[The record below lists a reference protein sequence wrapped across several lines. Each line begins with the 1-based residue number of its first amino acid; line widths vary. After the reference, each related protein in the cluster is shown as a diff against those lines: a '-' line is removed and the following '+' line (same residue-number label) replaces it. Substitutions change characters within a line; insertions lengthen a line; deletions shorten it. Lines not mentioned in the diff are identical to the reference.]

1 MAKEALHPIIEG
13 ITNYIKMNTSG
24 ALMITG
30 HWGCGKTYFIKNEV
44 IPQIEEKLHK
54 KIIVVSL
61 FGLNHLNEI
70 PERVLYAYCNTLDN
84 SGSSFNW
91 RTFSNKVGQLLKN
104 SPKLNEYV
112 DLNKVFGKGEGLY
125 NFISKDTIICF
136 DDLERVLDSIDTNEV
151 LGTINQLVENLQYKV
166 IVVANEDFIRQ
177 SSNNELLFKEK
188 VVEKTIAFTPNIAH
202 IYKKTV
208 SSYNDKVFD
217 TYMCEKAIK
226 LISEENALYLKS
238 ELYRKN
244 ISNIRILKFAI
255 EHFYSVFS
263 YYAKLYDVS
272 NKDIERKLNNYWAFI
287 LAVSIE
293 YKLNNVSFDD
303 DKTLSKYVHNTVAKF
318 DFDENNEEISF
329 EDEIENTI
337 SKEEQEQKENIDS
350 NFQKIFYKRYFITQD
365 ELPIFHP
372 QLYAFITGA
381 ITPDFEK
388 LDSEMDKALKQL
400 IPSNNPAH
408 ELLSL
413 FMNGIWGFS
422 NDEVGAKLDNLF
434 DYVNTGELN
443 DYISY
448 LNASFYLL
456 NYKNLY
462 SKTDEEIMKG
472 IKTGIGLFTDRIE
485 ITYFVKSNLHMVE
498 SHLSESVRVV
508 YDYINTLIP
517 QKEEDQDKKE
527 QELVEQNFIE
537 NIKLV
542 VEDCMCIPY
551 GTTPKYVN
559 YPILKYIRK
568 KTIIDKI
575 NNAEPIDIYWLFT
588 LLQERYEK
596 GLPEIAKEEI
606 PFLLSLKDAID
617 QLDIDSPKLSNVL
630 IKSHLLPKI
639 DNILGQLGVI

>member
-13 ITNYIKMNTSG
+13 ISNYLEMKTTG

-44 IPQIEEKLHK
+44 IPYTQKVLGKNLIM
-54 KIIVVSL
+54 VSL
-61 FGLNHLNEI
+61 FGINDLSEI
-70 PERVLYAYCNTLDN
+70 PERVLYAYWDAYGKDKT
-84 SGSSFNW
+84 GFNLG
-91 RTFSNKVGQLLKN
+91 RVADVIAKMADSI
-104 SPKLNEYV
+104 PKLKEYV
-112 DLNKVFGKGEGLY
+112 DIDKMLGRGQGIYKLIPNDV
-125 NFISKDTIICF
+125 IICL
-136 DDLERVLDSIDTNEV
+136 DDLERVVDSIDINNV
-151 LGTINQLVENLQYKV
+151 LGVINELVENLEYKV
-166 IVVANEDFIRQ
+166 IVIANEGFIK
-177 SSNNELLFKEK
+177 NNELIFKEK
-188 VVEKTIAFTPNIAH
+188 VVEKTLVFIPNIFN
-202 IYKKTV
+202 IYQGIV
-208 SSYNDKVFD
+208 LSYNDEQF
-217 TYMCEKAIK
+217 TSYMLETAVK
-226 LISEENALYLKS
+226 LIDSKNALYIKS
-238 ELYRKN
+238 ESYRKHV
-244 ISNIRILKFAI
+244 SNIRILKFAI
-255 EHFYSVFS
+255 EHFYCVFS
-263 YYAKLYDVS
+263 YYEKHT
-272 NKDIERKLNNYWAFI
+272 DITSKNIISKLNNYWTFI
-287 LAVSIE
+287 LAISIE
-293 YKLNNVSFDD
+293 YKLNNISYED
-303 DKTLSKYVHNTVAKF
+303 DKTLSKYVHNALAKF
-318 DFDENNEEISF
+318 DFDESEEDISF

-388 LDSEMDKALKQL
+388 LDSEMDNTLTQFVR
-400 IPSNNPAH
+400 STSPAH
-408 ELLSL
+408 ELLSS

-422 NDEVGAKLDNLF
+422 NEEVDARLNDLF
-434 DYVNTGELN
+434 VFVTEGQFDDYV
-443 DYISY
+443 SY
-448 LNASFYLL
+448 LNASLYLL
-456 NYKNLY
+456 NYNELF
-462 SKTDEEIMKG
+462 SKTTEEIITGIQNG
-472 IKTGIGLFTDRIE
+472 IKIYSDKIE
-485 ITYFVKSNLHMVE
+485 ITYFVKSNLRMVE
-498 SHLSESVRVV
+498 SHISPSVKII
-508 YDYINTLIP
+508 YDYIDTLIS
-517 QKEEDQDKKE
+517 QKEEQQDKKE
-527 QELVEQNFIE
+527 QELVERNFIE
-537 NIKLV
+537 NIKSV

-639 DNILGQLGVI
+639 DNILGRLGII

>member
-13 ITNYIKMNTSG
+13 ISNYLEMKTTG

-44 IPQIEEKLHK
+44 IPYTQKVLGKNLIM
-54 KIIVVSL
+54 VSL
-61 FGLNHLNEI
+61 FGINDLSEI
-70 PERVLYAYCNTLDN
+70 PERVLYAYWDAYGKDKT
-84 SGSSFNW
+84 GFNLG
-91 RTFSNKVGQLLKN
+91 RVADVIAKMADSI
-104 SPKLNEYV
+104 PKLKEYV
-112 DLNKVFGKGEGLY
+112 DIDKMLGRGQGIYKLIPNDV
-125 NFISKDTIICF
+125 IICL
-136 DDLERVLDSIDTNEV
+136 DDLERVVDSIDINNV
-151 LGTINQLVENLQYKV
+151 LGVINELVENLEYKV
-166 IVVANEDFIRQ
+166 IVIANEGFIK
-177 SSNNELLFKEK
+177 NNELIFKEK
-188 VVEKTIAFTPNIAH
+188 VVEKTLVFIPNIIN
-202 IYKKTV
+202 IYQGIV
-208 SSYNDKVFD
+208 LSYNDEQF
-217 TYMCEKAIK
+217 TSYMFEIAVK
-226 LISEENALYLKS
+226 LIDSKNALYIKS
-238 ELYRKN
+238 ESYRKHV
-244 ISNIRILKFAI
+244 SNIRILKFAI
-255 EHFYSVFS
+255 EHFYCVFS
-263 YYAKLYDVS
+263 YYEKHT
-272 NKDIERKLNNYWAFI
+272 DITGKNIISKLNNYWTFI
-287 LAVSIE
+287 LAISIE
-293 YKLNNVSFDD
+293 YKLNNISYED
-303 DKTLSKYVHNTVAKF
+303 DKTLSKYVHNALAKF
-318 DFDENNEEISF
+318 DFDESEEDISF

-388 LDSEMDKALKQL
+388 LDSEMDNTLTQFVR
-400 IPSNNPAH
+400 STSPAH
-408 ELLSL
+408 ELLSS

-422 NDEVGAKLDNLF
+422 NEEVEARLNDLF
-434 DYVNTGELN
+434 VFVAEGQFDDYV
-443 DYISY
+443 SY
-448 LNASFYLL
+448 LNASLYLL
-456 NYKNLY
+456 NYNKLF
-462 SKTDEEIMKG
+462 SKTTEEIITGIQNG
-472 IKTGIGLFTDRIE
+472 IKIYSDKIE
-485 ITYFVKSNLHMVE
+485 ITYFVKSNLRMVE
-498 SHLSESVRVV
+498 SHISPSVKII
-508 YDYINTLIP
+508 YDYIDTLIS
-517 QKEEDQDKKE
+517 QKEEQQDKKE
-527 QELVEQNFIE
+527 QELVERNFIE
-537 NIKLV
+537 NIKSV

-639 DNILGQLGVI
+639 DNILGRLGVI

>member
-13 ITNYIKMNTSG
+13 ISNYLEMKTTG

-44 IPQIEEKLHK
+44 IPYTQKVLGKNLIM
-54 KIIVVSL
+54 VSL
-61 FGLNHLNEI
+61 FGINDLSEI
-70 PERVLYAYCNTLDN
+70 PECVLYAYWDAYGKDKT
-84 SGSSFNW
+84 GFNLG
-91 RTFSNKVGQLLKN
+91 RVADVIAKMADSI
-104 SPKLNEYV
+104 PKLKEYV
-112 DLNKVFGKGEGLY
+112 DIDKMLGRGQGIYKLIPNDV
-125 NFISKDTIICF
+125 IICL
-136 DDLERVLDSIDTNEV
+136 DDLERVVDSIDINNV
-151 LGTINQLVENLQYKV
+151 LGVINELVENLEYKV
-166 IVVANEDFIRQ
+166 IVIANEGFIK
-177 SSNNELLFKEK
+177 NNELIFKEK
-188 VVEKTIAFTPNIAH
+188 VVEKTLVFIPNIIN
-202 IYKKTV
+202 IYQGIV
-208 SSYNDKVFD
+208 LSYNDEQF
-217 TYMCEKAIK
+217 TSYMLEIAVK
-226 LISEENALYLKS
+226 LIDSKNALYIKS
-238 ELYRKN
+238 ESYRKHV
-244 ISNIRILKFAI
+244 SNIRILKFAI
-255 EHFYSVFS
+255 EHFYCVFS
-263 YYAKLYDVS
+263 YYEKHT
-272 NKDIERKLNNYWAFI
+272 DITSKNIISKLNNYWTFI
-287 LAVSIE
+287 LAISIE
-293 YKLNNVSFDD
+293 YKLNNISYED
-303 DKTLSKYVHNTVAKF
+303 DKTLSKYVHNALAKF
-318 DFDENNEEISF
+318 DFDESEEDISF

-388 LDSEMDKALKQL
+388 LDSEMDNTLTQFVR
-400 IPSNNPAH
+400 STSPAH
-408 ELLSL
+408 ELLSS

-422 NDEVGAKLDNLF
+422 NEEVEARLNDLF
-434 DYVNTGELN
+434 VFVTEGQFDDYV
-443 DYISY
+443 SY
-448 LNASFYLL
+448 LNASLYLL
-456 NYKNLY
+456 NYNELF
-462 SKTDEEIMKG
+462 SKTTEEIITGIQNG
-472 IKTGIGLFTDRIE
+472 IKIYSDKIE
-485 ITYFVKSNLHMVE
+485 ITYFVKSNLRMVE
-498 SHLSESVRVV
+498 SHISPSVKII
-508 YDYINTLIP
+508 YDYIDTLIS
-517 QKEEDQDKKE
+517 QKEEQQDKKE
-527 QELVEQNFIE
+527 QELVERKFIE
-537 NIKLV
+537 NIKSV

-639 DNILGQLGVI
+639 DNILGRLGVI

>member
-13 ITNYIKMNTSG
+13 ISNYLEMKTTG

-44 IPQIEEKLHK
+44 IPYTQKVLGKNLIM
-54 KIIVVSL
+54 VSL
-61 FGLNHLNEI
+61 FGINDLSEI
-70 PERVLYAYCNTLDN
+70 PERVLYAYWDAYGKDKT
-84 SGSSFNW
+84 GFNLG
-91 RTFSNKVGQLLKN
+91 RVADVIAKMADSI
-104 SPKLNEYV
+104 PKLKEYV
-112 DLNKVFGKGEGLY
+112 DIDKMLGRGQGIYKLIPNDV
-125 NFISKDTIICF
+125 IICL
-136 DDLERVLDSIDTNEV
+136 DDLERVVDSIDINNV
-151 LGTINQLVENLQYKV
+151 LGVINELVENLEYKV
-166 IVVANEDFIRQ
+166 IVIANEGFIK
-177 SSNNELLFKEK
+177 NNELIFKEK
-188 VVEKTIAFTPNIAH
+188 VVEKTLVFIPNIIN
-202 IYKKTV
+202 IYQGIV
-208 SSYNDKVFD
+208 LSYNDEQF
-217 TYMCEKAIK
+217 TSYMLEIAVK
-226 LISEENALYLKS
+226 LIDSKNALYIKS
-238 ELYRKN
+238 ESYRKHV
-244 ISNIRILKFAI
+244 SNIRILKFAI
-255 EHFYSVFS
+255 EHFYCVFS
-263 YYAKLYDVS
+263 YYEKHT
-272 NKDIERKLNNYWAFI
+272 DITSKNIISKLNNYWTFI
-287 LAVSIE
+287 LAISIE
-293 YKLNNVSFDD
+293 YKLNNISYED
-303 DKTLSKYVHNTVAKF
+303 DKTLSKYVHNALAKF
-318 DFDENNEEISF
+318 DFDESEEDISF

-388 LDSEMDKALKQL
+388 LDSEMDNTLTQFVR
-400 IPSNNPAH
+400 STSPAH
-408 ELLSL
+408 ELLSS

-422 NDEVGAKLDNLF
+422 NEEVEARLNDLF
-434 DYVNTGELN
+434 VFVTEGQFDDYV
-443 DYISY
+443 SY
-448 LNASFYLL
+448 LNASLYLL
-456 NYKNLY
+456 NYNELF
-462 SKTDEEIMKG
+462 SKTTEEIITGIQNG
-472 IKTGIGLFTDRIE
+472 IKIYSDKIE
-485 ITYFVKSNLHMVE
+485 ITYFVKSNLRMVE
-498 SHLSESVRVV
+498 SHISPSVKII
-508 YDYINTLIP
+508 YDYIDTLIS
-517 QKEEDQDKKE
+517 QKEEQQDKKE
-527 QELVEQNFIE
+527 QELVERNFIE
-537 NIKLV
+537 NIKSV

-639 DNILGQLGVI
+639 DNILGRLGAI

>member
-13 ITNYIKMNTSG
+13 ISNYLEMKTTG

-44 IPQIEEKLHK
+44 IPYTQKVLGKNLIM
-54 KIIVVSL
+54 VSL
-61 FGLNHLNEI
+61 FGINDLSEI
-70 PERVLYAYCNTLDN
+70 PERVLYAYWDAYGKDKT
-84 SGSSFNW
+84 GFNLG
-91 RTFSNKVGQLLKN
+91 RVADVIAKMADSI
-104 SPKLNEYV
+104 PKLKEYV
-112 DLNKVFGKGEGLY
+112 DIDKMLGRGQGIYKLIPNDV
-125 NFISKDTIICF
+125 IICL
-136 DDLERVLDSIDTNEV
+136 DDLERVVDSIDINNV
-151 LGTINQLVENLQYKV
+151 LGVINELVENLEYKV
-166 IVVANEDFIRQ
+166 IVIANEGFIK
-177 SSNNELLFKEK
+177 NNELIFKEK
-188 VVEKTIAFTPNIAH
+188 VVEKTLVFIPNIIN
-202 IYKKTV
+202 IYQGIV
-208 SSYNDKVFD
+208 LSYNDEQF
-217 TYMCEKAIK
+217 TSYMLEIAVK
-226 LISEENALYLKS
+226 LIDSKNALYIKS
-238 ELYRKN
+238 ESYRKHV
-244 ISNIRILKFAI
+244 SNIRILKFAI
-255 EHFYSVFS
+255 EHFYCVFS
-263 YYAKLYDVS
+263 YYEKHT
-272 NKDIERKLNNYWAFI
+272 DITSKNIISKLNNYWTFI
-287 LAVSIE
+287 LAISIE
-293 YKLNNVSFDD
+293 YKLNNISYED
-303 DKTLSKYVHNTVAKF
+303 DKTLSKYVHNALAKF
-318 DFDENNEEISF
+318 DFDESEEDISF

-388 LDSEMDKALKQL
+388 LDSEMDNTLTQFVR
-400 IPSNNPAH
+400 STSPAH
-408 ELLSL
+408 ELLSS

-422 NDEVGAKLDNLF
+422 NEEVEAKLNDLF
-434 DYVNTGELN
+434 VFVTEGQFDDYV
-443 DYISY
+443 SY
-448 LNASFYLL
+448 LNASLYLL
-456 NYKNLY
+456 NYNELF
-462 SKTDEEIMKG
+462 SKTTEEIITGIQNG
-472 IKTGIGLFTDRIE
+472 IKIYSDKIE
-485 ITYFVKSNLHMVE
+485 ITYFVKSNLRMVE
-498 SHLSESVRVV
+498 SHISPSVKII
-508 YDYINTLIP
+508 YDYIDTLIS
-517 QKEEDQDKKE
+517 QKEEQQDKKE
-527 QELVEQNFIE
+527 QELVERNFIE
-537 NIKLV
+537 NIKSV

-639 DNILGQLGVI
+639 DNILGRLGVI

>member
-13 ITNYIKMNTSG
+13 ISNYLEMKTTG

-44 IPQIEEKLHK
+44 IPYTQKVLGKNLIM
-54 KIIVVSL
+54 VSL
-61 FGLNHLNEI
+61 FGINDLSEI
-70 PERVLYAYCNTLDN
+70 PERVLYAYWDAYGKDKT
-84 SGSSFNW
+84 GFNLG
-91 RTFSNKVGQLLKN
+91 RVADVIAKMADSI
-104 SPKLNEYV
+104 PKLKEYV
-112 DLNKVFGKGEGLY
+112 DIDKMLGRGQGIYKLIPNDV
-125 NFISKDTIICF
+125 IICL
-136 DDLERVLDSIDTNEV
+136 DDLERVVDSIDINNV
-151 LGTINQLVENLQYKV
+151 LGVINELVENLEYKV
-166 IVVANEDFIRQ
+166 IVIANEGFIK
-177 SSNNELLFKEK
+177 NNELIFKEK
-188 VVEKTIAFTPNIAH
+188 VVEKTLVFIPNIIN
-202 IYKKTV
+202 IYQGIV
-208 SSYNDKVFD
+208 LSYNDEQF
-217 TYMCEKAIK
+217 TSYMLETAVK
-226 LISEENALYLKS
+226 LIDSKNALYIKS
-238 ELYRKN
+238 ESYRKHV
-244 ISNIRILKFAI
+244 SNIRILKFAI
-255 EHFYSVFS
+255 EHFYCVFS
-263 YYAKLYDVS
+263 YYEKHT
-272 NKDIERKLNNYWAFI
+272 DITSKNIISKLNNYWTFI
-287 LAVSIE
+287 LAISIE
-293 YKLNNVSFDD
+293 YKLNNISYED
-303 DKTLSKYVHNTVAKF
+303 DKTLSKYVHNALAKF
-318 DFDENNEEISF
+318 DFDESEEDISF

-388 LDSEMDKALKQL
+388 LDSEMDNTLTQFVR
-400 IPSNNPAH
+400 STSPAH
-408 ELLSL
+408 ELLSS

-422 NDEVGAKLDNLF
+422 NEEVEARLNDLF
-434 DYVNTGELN
+434 VFVTEGQFDDYV
-443 DYISY
+443 SY
-448 LNASFYLL
+448 LNASLYLL
-456 NYKNLY
+456 NYNELF
-462 SKTDEEIMKG
+462 SKTTEEIITGIQNG
-472 IKTGIGLFTDRIE
+472 IKIYSDKIE
-485 ITYFVKSNLHMVE
+485 ITYFVKSKLRMVE
-498 SHLSESVRVV
+498 SHISPSVKII
-508 YDYINTLIP
+508 YDYIDTLIS
-517 QKEEDQDKKE
+517 QKEEQQDKKE
-527 QELVEQNFIE
+527 QELVERNFIE
-537 NIKLV
+537 NIKSV

-639 DNILGQLGVI
+639 DNILGRLGVI

>member
-13 ITNYIKMNTSG
+13 ISNYLEMKTTG

-44 IPQIEEKLHK
+44 IPYTQKVLGKNLIM
-54 KIIVVSL
+54 VSL
-61 FGLNHLNEI
+61 FGINDLSEI
-70 PERVLYAYCNTLDN
+70 PERVLYAYWDAYGKDKT
-84 SGSSFNW
+84 GFNLG
-91 RTFSNKVGQLLKN
+91 RVADVIAKMADSI
-104 SPKLNEYV
+104 PKLKEYV
-112 DLNKVFGKGEGLY
+112 DIDKMLGRGQGIYKLIPNDV
-125 NFISKDTIICF
+125 IICL
-136 DDLERVLDSIDTNEV
+136 DDLERVVDSIDINNV
-151 LGTINQLVENLQYKV
+151 LGVINELVENLEYKV
-166 IVVANEDFIRQ
+166 IVIANEGFIK
-177 SSNNELLFKEK
+177 NNELIFKEK
-188 VVEKTIAFTPNIAH
+188 VVEKTLVFIPNIIN
-202 IYKKTV
+202 IYQGIV
-208 SSYNDKVFD
+208 LSYNDEQF
-217 TYMCEKAIK
+217 TSYMLEIAVK
-226 LISEENALYLKS
+226 LIDSKNALYIKS
-238 ELYRKN
+238 ESYRKHV
-244 ISNIRILKFAI
+244 SNIRILKFAI
-255 EHFYSVFS
+255 EHFYCVFS
-263 YYAKLYDVS
+263 YYEKHT
-272 NKDIERKLNNYWAFI
+272 DITSKNIISKLNNYWTFI
-287 LAVSIE
+287 LAISIE
-293 YKLNNVSFDD
+293 YKLNNISYED
-303 DKTLSKYVHNTVAKF
+303 DKTLSKYVHNALAKF
-318 DFDENNEEISF
+318 DFDESEEDISF

-388 LDSEMDKALKQL
+388 LDSEMDNTLTQFVR
-400 IPSNNPAH
+400 STSPAH
-408 ELLSL
+408 ELLSS

-422 NDEVGAKLDNLF
+422 NEEVEARLNDLF
-434 DYVNTGELN
+434 VFVTEGQFDDYV
-443 DYISY
+443 SY
-448 LNASFYLL
+448 LNASLYLL
-456 NYKNLY
+456 NYNELF
-462 SKTDEEIMKG
+462 SKTTEEIITGIQNG
-472 IKTGIGLFTDRIE
+472 IKIYSDKIE
-485 ITYFVKSNLHMVE
+485 ITYFVKSNLRMVE
-498 SHLSESVRVV
+498 SHISPSVKII
-508 YDYINTLIP
+508 YDYIDTLIS
-517 QKEEDQDKKE
+517 QKEEQQDKKE
-527 QELVEQNFIE
+527 QELVERKFIE
-537 NIKLV
+537 NIKSV

-639 DNILGQLGVI
+639 DNILGRLGVI

>member
-13 ITNYIKMNTSG
+13 ISNYLEMKTTG

-44 IPQIEEKLHK
+44 IPYTQKVLGKNLIM
-54 KIIVVSL
+54 VSL
-61 FGLNHLNEI
+61 FGINDLSEI
-70 PERVLYAYCNTLDN
+70 PERVLYAYWDAYGKDKT
-84 SGSSFNW
+84 GFNLG
-91 RTFSNKVGQLLKN
+91 RVADVIAKMADSI
-104 SPKLNEYV
+104 PKLKEYV
-112 DLNKVFGKGEGLY
+112 DIDKMLGRGQGIYKLIPNDV
-125 NFISKDTIICF
+125 IICL
-136 DDLERVLDSIDTNEV
+136 DDLERVVDSIDINNV
-151 LGTINQLVENLQYKV
+151 LGVINELVENLEYKV
-166 IVVANEDFIRQ
+166 IVIANEGFIK
-177 SSNNELLFKEK
+177 NNELVFKEK
-188 VVEKTIAFTPNIAH
+188 VVEKTLVFIPNIIN
-202 IYKKTV
+202 IYQGIV
-208 SSYNDKVFD
+208 LSYNDEQF
-217 TYMCEKAIK
+217 TSYMLATAVK
-226 LISEENALYLKS
+226 LIDSKNALYIKS
-238 ELYRKN
+238 ESYRKHV
-244 ISNIRILKFAI
+244 SNIRILKFAI
-255 EHFYSVFS
+255 EHFYCVFS
-263 YYAKLYDVS
+263 YYEKHT
-272 NKDIERKLNNYWAFI
+272 DITSKNIISKLNNYWTFI
-287 LAVSIE
+287 LAISIE
-293 YKLNNVSFDD
+293 YKLNNISYED
-303 DKTLSKYVHNTVAKF
+303 DKTLSKYVHNALAKF
-318 DFDENNEEISF
+318 DFDESEEDISF

-388 LDSEMDKALKQL
+388 LDSEMDNTLTQFVR
-400 IPSNNPAH
+400 STSPAH
-408 ELLSL
+408 ELLST

-422 NDEVGAKLDNLF
+422 NEEAEARLNDLF
-434 DYVNTGELN
+434 VFVTEGQFDDYV
-443 DYISY
+443 SY
-448 LNASFYLL
+448 LNASLYLL
-456 NYKNLY
+456 NYNELF
-462 SKTDEEIMKG
+462 SKTTEEIITGIQNG
-472 IKTGIGLFTDRIE
+472 IKIYSDKIE
-485 ITYFVKSNLHMVE
+485 ITYFVKSNLRMVE
-498 SHLSESVRVV
+498 SHISSSVKII
-508 YDYINTLIP
+508 YDYIDTLIF
-517 QKEEDQDKKE
+517 QKEEQQDKKE
-527 QELVEQNFIE
+527 QELVERNFIE
-537 NIKLV
+537 NIKSV

-639 DNILGQLGVI
+639 DNILGRLGVI

>member
-13 ITNYIKMNTSG
+13 ISNYLEMKTTG

-44 IPQIEEKLHK
+44 IPYTQKVLGKNLIM
-54 KIIVVSL
+54 VSL
-61 FGLNHLNEI
+61 FGINDLSEI
-70 PERVLYAYCNTLDN
+70 PERVLYAYWDAYGKDKT
-84 SGSSFNW
+84 GFNLG
-91 RTFSNKVGQLLKN
+91 RVADVIAKMADSI
-104 SPKLNEYV
+104 PKLKEYV
-112 DLNKVFGKGEGLY
+112 DIDKMLGRGQGIYKLIPNDV
-125 NFISKDTIICF
+125 IICL
-136 DDLERVLDSIDTNEV
+136 DDLERVVDSIDINNV
-151 LGTINQLVENLQYKV
+151 LGVINELVENLEYKV
-166 IVVANEDFIRQ
+166 IVIANEGFIK
-177 SSNNELLFKEK
+177 NNELIFKEK
-188 VVEKTIAFTPNIAH
+188 VVEKTLVFIPNIIN
-202 IYKKTV
+202 IYQGIV
-208 SSYNDKVFD
+208 LSYNDEQF
-217 TYMCEKAIK
+217 TSYMLEIAVK
-226 LISEENALYLKS
+226 LIDSKNALYIKS
-238 ELYRKN
+238 ESYRKHV
-244 ISNIRILKFAI
+244 SNIRILKFAI
-255 EHFYSVFS
+255 EHFYCVFS
-263 YYAKLYDVS
+263 YYEKHT
-272 NKDIERKLNNYWAFI
+272 DITSKNIISKLNNYWTFI
-287 LAVSIE
+287 LAISIE
-293 YKLNNVSFDD
+293 YKLNNISYED
-303 DKTLSKYVHNTVAKF
+303 DKTLSKYVHNALAKF
-318 DFDENNEEISF
+318 DFDESEEDISF

-388 LDSEMDKALKQL
+388 LDSEMDNTLTQFVR
-400 IPSNNPAH
+400 STSPAH
-408 ELLSL
+408 ELLSS

-422 NDEVGAKLDNLF
+422 NEEVEARLNDLF
-434 DYVNTGELN
+434 VFVTEGQFDDYV
-443 DYISY
+443 SY
-448 LNASFYLL
+448 LNASLYLL
-456 NYKNLY
+456 NYNELF
-462 SKTDEEIMKG
+462 SKTTEEIITGIQNG
-472 IKTGIGLFTDRIE
+472 IKIYSDKIE
-485 ITYFVKSNLHMVE
+485 ITYFVKSNLRMVE
-498 SHLSESVRVV
+498 SHISPSVKII
-508 YDYINTLIP
+508 YDYIDTLIS
-517 QKEEDQDKKE
+517 QKEEQQDKKE
-527 QELVEQNFIE
+527 QELVERNFIE
-537 NIKLV
+537 NIKSV

-639 DNILGQLGVI
+639 DNILGRLGVI

>member
-13 ITNYIKMNTSG
+13 ISNYLEMKTTG

-44 IPQIEEKLHK
+44 IPYTQKVLGKNLIM
-54 KIIVVSL
+54 VSL
-61 FGLNHLNEI
+61 FGINDLSEI
-70 PERVLYAYCNTLDN
+70 PERVLYAYWDAYGKDKT
-84 SGSSFNW
+84 GFNLG
-91 RTFSNKVGQLLKN
+91 RVADVIAKMADSI
-104 SPKLNEYV
+104 PKLKEYV
-112 DLNKVFGKGEGLY
+112 DIDKILGRGQGIYKLIPNDV
-125 NFISKDTIICF
+125 IICL
-136 DDLERVLDSIDTNEV
+136 DDLERVVDSIDINNV
-151 LGTINQLVENLQYKV
+151 LGVINELVENLEYKV
-166 IVVANEDFIRQ
+166 IVIANEGFIK
-177 SSNNELLFKEK
+177 NNELIFKEK
-188 VVEKTIAFTPNIAH
+188 VVEKTLVFIPNIIN
-202 IYKKTV
+202 IYQGIV
-208 SSYNDKVFD
+208 LSYNDEQF
-217 TYMCEKAIK
+217 TSYMLEIAVK
-226 LISEENALYLKS
+226 LIDSKNALYIKS
-238 ELYRKN
+238 ESYRKHV
-244 ISNIRILKFAI
+244 SNIRILKFAI
-255 EHFYSVFS
+255 EHFYCVFS
-263 YYAKLYDVS
+263 YYEKHT
-272 NKDIERKLNNYWAFI
+272 DITSKNIISKLNNYWTFI
-287 LAVSIE
+287 LAISIE
-293 YKLNNVSFDD
+293 YKLNNISYED
-303 DKTLSKYVHNTVAKF
+303 DKTLSKYVHNALAKF
-318 DFDENNEEISF
+318 DFDESEEDISF

-388 LDSEMDKALKQL
+388 LDSEMDNTLTQFVR
-400 IPSNNPAH
+400 STSPAH
-408 ELLSL
+408 ELLSS

-422 NDEVGAKLDNLF
+422 NEEAEARLNDLF
-434 DYVNTGELN
+434 VFVTEGQFDDYV
-443 DYISY
+443 SY
-448 LNASFYLL
+448 LNASLYLL
-456 NYKNLY
+456 NYNELF
-462 SKTDEEIMKG
+462 SKTTEEIITGIQNG
-472 IKTGIGLFTDRIE
+472 IKIYSDKIE
-485 ITYFVKSNLHMVE
+485 ITYFVKSNLRMVE
-498 SHLSESVRVV
+498 SHISPSVKII
-508 YDYINTLIP
+508 YDYIDTLIS
-517 QKEEDQDKKE
+517 QKEEQQDKKE
-527 QELVEQNFIE
+527 QELVERNFIE
-537 NIKLV
+537 NIKSV

-639 DNILGQLGVI
+639 DNILGRLGVI

>member
-13 ITNYIKMNTSG
+13 ISNYFEMKTTG

-44 IPQIEEKLHK
+44 IPYTQKVLGKKL
-54 KIIVVSL
+54 IMVSL
-61 FGLNHLNEI
+61 FGINDLSEI
-70 PERVLYAYCNTLDN
+70 PERVLYAYLDAY
-84 SGSSFNW
+84 GKDKTGFNLG
-91 RTFSNKVGQLLKN
+91 RVADVIAKMADSI
-104 SPKLNEYV
+104 PKLKEYV
-112 DLNKVFGKGEGLY
+112 DIDKLLGRGQGIYKLIPNDV
-125 NFISKDTIICF
+125 IICL
-136 DDLERVLDSIDTNEV
+136 DDLERVVDSIDINNV
-151 LGTINQLVENLQYKV
+151 LGVINELVENLEYKV
-166 IVVANEDFIRQ
+166 IVIANEGFIK
-177 SSNNELLFKEK
+177 NNELIFKEK
-188 VVEKTIAFTPNIAH
+188 VVEKTLVFIPDIIKIYQGIVLSYKDERFTSYMLEIA
-202 IYKKTV
+202 V
-208 SSYNDKVFD
+208 
-217 TYMCEKAIK
+217 K
-226 LISEENALYLKS
+226 LIDSKNALYIKS
-238 ELYRKN
+238 ESYRKHV
-244 ISNIRILKFAI
+244 SNIRILKFAI
-255 EHFYSVFS
+255 EHFYCIFS
-263 YYAKLYDVS
+263 YYDKHTDITSENIVS
-272 NKDIERKLNNYWAFI
+272 KLNNYWAFI
-287 LAVSIE
+287 LAISIE
-293 YKLNNVSFDD
+293 YKLNNISYED
-303 DKTLSKYVHNTVAKF
+303 DKTLSKYVHNALAKF
-318 DFDENNEEISF
+318 DFDESEEVISF

-388 LDSEMDKALKQL
+388 LDSEMDNTLTQFVR
-400 IPSNNPAH
+400 STSPAH
-408 ELLSL
+408 ELLSS

-422 NDEVGAKLDNLF
+422 NEEAEARLNDLF
-434 DYVNTGELN
+434 VFVTEGQFDDYV
-443 DYISY
+443 SY
-448 LNASFYLL
+448 LNASLYLL
-456 NYKNLY
+456 NYNELF
-462 SKTDEEIMKG
+462 SKTTEEIITGIQNG
-472 IKTGIGLFTDRIE
+472 IKIYSDKIE
-485 ITYFVKSNLHMVE
+485 ITYFVKSNLRMVE
-498 SHLSESVRVV
+498 SHISPSVKII
-508 YDYINTLIP
+508 YDYIDTLIS
-517 QKEEDQDKKE
+517 QKEEQQDKKE
-527 QELVEQNFIE
+527 QELVERNFIE
-537 NIKLV
+537 NIKSV

-639 DNILGQLGVI
+639 DNILGRLGVI

>member
-13 ITNYIKMNTSG
+13 ISNYLEMKTTG

-44 IPQIEEKLHK
+44 IPYTQKVLGKNLIM
-54 KIIVVSL
+54 VSL
-61 FGLNHLNEI
+61 FGINDLSEI
-70 PERVLYAYCNTLDN
+70 PERVLYAYWDAYGKDKT
-84 SGSSFNW
+84 GFNLG
-91 RTFSNKVGQLLKN
+91 RVADVIAKMADSI
-104 SPKLNEYV
+104 PKLKEYV
-112 DLNKVFGKGEGLY
+112 DIDKMLGRGQGIYKLIPNDV
-125 NFISKDTIICF
+125 IICL
-136 DDLERVLDSIDTNEV
+136 DDLERVVDSIDINNV
-151 LGTINQLVENLQYKV
+151 LGVINELVENLEYKV
-166 IVVANEDFIRQ
+166 IVIANEGFIK
-177 SSNNELLFKEK
+177 NNELIFKEK
-188 VVEKTIAFTPNIAH
+188 VVEKTLVFIPNIIN
-202 IYKKTV
+202 IYQGIV
-208 SSYNDKVFD
+208 LSYNDEQF
-217 TYMCEKAIK
+217 TSYMLEIAVK
-226 LISEENALYLKS
+226 LIDSKNALYIKS
-238 ELYRKN
+238 ESYRKHV
-244 ISNIRILKFAI
+244 SNIRILKFAI
-255 EHFYSVFS
+255 EHFYCVFS
-263 YYAKLYDVS
+263 YYEKHT
-272 NKDIERKLNNYWAFI
+272 DITSKNIISKLNNYWTFI
-287 LAVSIE
+287 LAISIE
-293 YKLNNVSFDD
+293 YKLNNISYED
-303 DKTLSKYVHNTVAKF
+303 DKTLSKYVHNALAKF
-318 DFDENNEEISF
+318 DFDESEEDISF

-388 LDSEMDKALKQL
+388 LDSEMDNTLTQFVR
-400 IPSNNPAH
+400 STSPAH
-408 ELLSL
+408 ELLSS

-422 NDEVGAKLDNLF
+422 NEEVEARLNDLF
-434 DYVNTGELN
+434 IFVTEGQFDDYV
-443 DYISY
+443 SY
-448 LNASFYLL
+448 LNASLYLL
-456 NYKNLY
+456 NYNELF
-462 SKTDEEIMKG
+462 SKTTEEIITGIQNG
-472 IKTGIGLFTDRIE
+472 IKIYSDKIE
-485 ITYFVKSNLHMVE
+485 ITYFVKSNLRMVE
-498 SHLSESVRVV
+498 SHISPSVKII
-508 YDYINTLIP
+508 YDYIDTLIS
-517 QKEEDQDKKE
+517 QKEEQQDKKE
-527 QELVEQNFIE
+527 QELVERNFIE
-537 NIKLV
+537 NIKSV

-639 DNILGQLGVI
+639 DNILGRLGVI